1 MTDFIQPMLDY
12 ITSILSVYFAP
23 ILLFVCALLI
33 AEKVIVIIHRV
44 AGDD

>member
-23 ILLFVCALLI
+23 ILLFICTLYL
-33 AEKVIVIIHRV
+33 AEKVIVVIYKV